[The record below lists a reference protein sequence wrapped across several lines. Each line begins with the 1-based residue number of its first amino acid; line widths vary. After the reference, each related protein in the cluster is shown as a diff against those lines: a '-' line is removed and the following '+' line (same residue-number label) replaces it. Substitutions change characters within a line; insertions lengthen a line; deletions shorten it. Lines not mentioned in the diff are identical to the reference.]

1 MMERKSALAF
11 ARRCMMAS
19 LDGLSI
25 FIRGELPRWAK
36 VRQRLNDIEE
46 ADIAAAI
53 AREFAK
59 PGIGDTI
66 KPGQTVALPAGSRG
80 IHAIDQILKAT
91 VAEIRKLGATPFIV
105 PAMGSHGG
113 ATVEGQL
120 SILTHY
126 GITPEAMGCEIRASM
141 ETVLIGHVEE
151 TVPVY
156 FDKTAYEQA
165 DVVIPIG
172 RVKPHTDFVG
182 PVESGLLKMI
192 AIGLGKQKGA
202 EYFHARGFRHFD
214 HLIPAVGRFSLTKVN
229 MPFGIATVENGYS
242 HCSLIEAIPAA
253 QIWERE
259 QELLRIARERLGRLP
274 GEALDLLIV
283 DEIGKDVS
291 GDGADP
297 NVINRDVVGLVDR
310 EALGFRPTVQRVIF
324 RDLTADTEGN
334 ATGVGM
340 AEVVLRQL
348 VDKIDPVKT
357 YMNMITAKGP
367 EGARIPMTLDSDREA
382 IYIALACCLDTQVET
397 ARIARIRSTKYVED
411 LWVSEPYLHEVLATG
426 RVDVIN
432 EPGPIRFDSA
442 GMLVEGWG

>member
-1 MMERKSALAF
+1 M
-11 ARRCMMAS
+11 S

-25 FIRGELPRWAK
+25 FVRGNLPRWAK
-36 VRQRLNDIEE
+36 VRQQLNDIEE
-46 ADIAAAI
+46 VDIPAAV

-66 KPGQTVALPAGSRG
+66 SPGQTVALTAGSRG
-80 IHAIDQILKAT
+80 IHKIDLIVKSA
-91 VAEIRKLGATPFIV
+91 VEEVRKLGATPFIV

-120 SILTHY
+120 SILEHY
-126 GITPEAMGCEIRASM
+126 GITAEKMGCEIRASM
-141 ETVLIGHVEE
+141 ETVHIGFVEE

-202 EYFHARGFRHFD
+202 EYFHARGFKHFD
-214 HLIPAVGRFSLTKVN
+214 HLIPAVGRYSLTKVN

-242 HCSLIEAIPAA
+242 HCSLIEAVPAD
-253 QIWERE
+253 QIWDRE
-259 QELLRIARERLGRLP
+259 QELLKIARDRLGRLP
-274 GEALDLLIV
+274 GDALDLLIV

-310 EALGFRPTVQRVIF
+310 VALGFKPAIQRVMF

-367 EGARIPMTLDSDREA
+367 EGARIPMTFDTDREA
-382 IYIALACCLDTQVET
+382 IYIALACCLDTEPET

-411 LWVSEPYLHEVLATG
+411 LYVSEPYLNEVLSTG

-432 EPGPIRFDSA
+432 EPGPIAFDEQ
-442 GMLVEGWG
+442 GMLAERW

>member
-1 MMERKSALAF
+1 M
-11 ARRCMMAS
+11 S
-19 LDGLSI
+19 LEGLSI
-25 FIRGELPRWAK
+25 FERGTLPRWAM
-36 VRQRLNDIEE
+36 VRQRLNNIEE
-46 ADIAAAI
+46 PDIAAAI
-53 AREFAK
+53 AREFAR

-66 KPGQTVALPAGSRG
+66 KPGQSVALTAGSRG
-80 IHAIDQILKAT
+80 IHAIDQIVRAT
-91 VAEIRKLGATPFIV
+91 VNEVRKLGATPFII

-120 SILTHY
+120 SILAHY
-126 GITPEAMGCEIRASM
+126 GITAEKMGCEIRASM
-141 ETVLIGHVEE
+141 ETVLIGTVEE

-156 FDKTAYEQA
+156 FDKIAFEQA

-214 HLIPAVGRFSLTKVN
+214 HLIPEVGRYSLTKVN

-242 HCSLIEAIPAA
+242 HCSLIEAVPAA

-259 QELLRIARERLGRLP
+259 QELLKLARERIGTLP
-274 GEALDLLIV
+274 GKELDLLIV

-297 NVINRDVVGLVDR
+297 NVINRDVVGVVDR
-310 EALGFRPTVQRVIF
+310 TALGFTPKIQRIIF
-324 RDLTADTEGN
+324 RDLTVDTEGN

-340 AEVVLRQL
+340 AEVVLRRL
-348 VDKIDPVKT
+348 VEKIDPVKT

-367 EGARIPMTLDSDREA
+367 EGARIPMTMDTDRQA
-382 IYIALACCLDTQVET
+382 IFIALACCLETQVET

-411 LWVSEPYLHEVLATG
+411 MYVSEAYLNEVLDSG

-432 EPGPIRFDSA
+432 EPGPIAFDA
-442 GMLVEGWG
+442 QGMLTEGW

>member
-1 MMERKSALAF
+1 MG
-11 ARRCMMAS
+11 

-25 FIRGELPRWAK
+25 FERGTLPRWAK

-46 ADIAAAI
+46 PNIAAAI

-59 PGIGDTI
+59 PGIGESI
-66 KPGQTVALPAGSRG
+66 KPGQTVALTAGSRG
-80 IHAIDQILKAT
+80 IHAIDQIIKAT
-91 VAEIRKLGATPFIV
+91 VDEVRKLGATPFIV

-120 SILTHY
+120 SILEHY
-126 GITPEAMGCEIRASM
+126 GITPEKMGCEIRASM
-141 ETVLIGHVEE
+141 ETVHIGYVEE

-165 DVVIPIG
+165 DAVIPIG

-202 EYFHARGFRHFD
+202 EYFHARGFKHFD

-242 HCSLIEAIPAA
+242 HCSLIEAVPAA
-253 QIWERE
+253 QIWDRE
-259 QELLRIARERLGRLP
+259 QELLKISRERIGTLP
-274 GEALDLLIV
+274 GNSLDLLIV

-297 NVINRDVVGLVDR
+297 NVINRDVIGLVDR
-310 EALGFRPTVQRVIF
+310 AALGFKPVIQRVYF

-340 AEVVLRQL
+340 ADVVLRRL
-348 VDKIDPVKT
+348 VEKIDPVKT

-367 EGARIPMTLDSDREA
+367 EGARIPMTFDSDRQA

-397 ARIARIRSTKYVED
+397 AKIARIRSTKYVED
-411 LWVSEPYLHEVLATG
+411 MYVSEPYLNEVLATG
-426 RVDVIN
+426 RVEVIN
-432 EPGPIRFDSA
+432 EPGPIAFDANGLLS
-442 GMLVEGWG
+442 ETW